1 MTFHFFAEVHQG
13 DGIFEEDQRLFFH
26 LISSST
32 STIWAAVSC
41 VSVASD
47 LNVFSVW
54 SRPRWNRRNM
64 SQVSTN
70 QRRVFPFSSSLSVVF
85 HLHFIVF
92 SKFWLLF
99 YDFCFDLSLS
109 NLFLFFSLFFCLS
122 LSSSRDLY
130 TPGQKVGSGLN
141 KHIHGPNTY
150 THDTQTRVIFPSSAV
165 LSLLTLLW
173 PKKDNIRVVLAGNF
187 ETPER
192 CCGKCCF
199 VLLISIERECVCV
212 CVRHPRVTPDTSA
225 VVCSKIR
232 QRSSIGI

>member
-47 LNVFSVW
+47 LNVFQFDPV
-54 SRPRWNRRNM
+54 RAEIEGTCPK
-64 SQVSTN
+64 
-70 QRRVFPFSSSLSVVF
+70 FPPISGEFSPF
-85 HLHFIVF
+85 PLHYQ
-92 SKFWLLF
+92 LF
-99 YDFCFDLSLS
+99 FTCIFLFLVNSDYYFMIFVLIYLSLTS
-109 NLFLFFSLFFCLS
+109 FSFSLFFFCLS

-165 LSLLTLLW
+165 LSLLTLL
-173 PKKDNIRVVLAGNF
+173 
-187 ETPER
+187 
-192 CCGKCCF
+192 
-199 VLLISIERECVCV
+199 
-212 CVRHPRVTPDTSA
+212 
-225 VVCSKIR
+225 
-232 QRSSIGI
+232 